1 MQNFPPNFE
10 ELVAEFVL
18 FLPDLITALVVFVL
32 TLIVAGWVRRLVFN
46 ALQRREV
53 ERKVAQLLAKITRWT
68 VIIFGIITALQQVDF
83 NVTAF
88 ITGLGV
94 MGLALGFALQAVT
107 QNFVSGLLL
116 LLQRP
121 FEIGD
126 LIEVEDFIGWVE
138 EIDLRAT
145 RLKTLDG
152 QDVLIPNSEV
162 FTNPLTN
169 HTHAPLQR
177 VELGVGVAYDSD
189 LEKAAEA
196 AVNAIESIPYV
207 LDEPA
212 PPQVNFHTFG
222 GSSINL
228 TVYYWINNLEQR
240 PRIAID
246 DGVRAIKRA
255 FNASGIEIP
264 FPIRTV
270 HMKREDKAG

>member
-1 MQNFPPNFE
+1 MQNFPPNFQ

-18 FLPDLITALVVFVL
+18 FLPNLITALVVFVL
-32 TLIVAGWVRRLVFN
+32 TLFVAGWARRLVFN
-46 ALQRREV
+46 ALQRKDV
-53 ERKVAQLLAKITRWT
+53 ERKVAELLAKITRWT
-68 VIIFGIITALQQVDF
+68 VIVFGFITALQQVDF

-94 MGLALGFALQAVT
+94 LGLALGFALQPVT

-126 LIEVEDFIGWVE
+126 LIEVEDFLGWVE

-162 FTNPLTN
+162 FTNPITN

-177 VELGVGVAYDSD
+177 VELGVGVGYDSD
-189 LEKAAEA
+189 LERASEA
-196 AVNAIESIPYV
+196 AVDAIEAIPYV

-240 PRIAID
+240 PRTAID
-246 DGVRAIKRA
+246 DGVRAVKDA
-255 FNASGIEIP
+255 FEGMDIEIP

-270 HMKREDKAG
+270 RMQREDQES

>member
-1 MQNFPPNFE
+1 MQNFPPNVE

-270 HMKREDKAG
+270 HMKREDQAA